1 MLRIDIISALPELLE
16 SPFQHSIIKRAQE
29 KNLVTIK
36 LHSIRDFG
44 FGKNRQ
50 IDDTPYGGDAGMVL
64 MCEPIFQ
71 CIEKLKAERN
81 YDEIIYLCPDGEVY
95 NQSKANTLSTYEN
108 LILLCG
114 HYKGIDQRI
123 RDVLITKEISVGDF
137 VLTGGELGAA
147 MMVDSIVRL
156 IPGVISDAESALTD
170 SFQDGLLA
178 PPLYTKP
185 AVFRGLEVPE
195 ILRSGHEKKIKEW
208 QMEQALNHTKNRRPD
223 LLEDL

>member
-44 FGKNRQ
+44 LGKNRQ

-178 PPLYTKP
+178 PPVYTKP

>member
-44 FGKNRQ
+44 LGKNRQ

-81 YDEIIYLCPDGEVY
+81 YDEIIYLCPDGQVY

-178 PPLYTKP
+178 PPVYTKP

>member
-36 LHSIRDFG
+36 LHSLRDFG
-44 FGKNRQ
+44 LGKNRQ

-108 LILLCG
+108 LIFLCG

-178 PPLYTKP
+178 PPVFTKP

-223 LLEDL
+223 LLGDA